1 MLVSHQPEAQQ
12 QALAV
17 DAARLAELL
26 GLCVRTVR
34 QMDAAGKLPRPVRF
48 GHAVRWSVREIE
60 GWLAAGRPIEPRG
73 RVSNDRTRNRPPCG
87 GRGDK
92 TPAVGTRLPAAVKLE
107 PLGGRACAR
116 PNVYQTIGICNS
128 GERFRAASSG
138 TPIWYAACPMAVRS
152 VRVRRLRRCTPT
164 RSAASN

>member
-60 GWLAAGRPIEPRG
+60 GWLAAGAP
-73 RVSNDRTRNRPPCG
+73 DRTTWESQQRPNTEP
-87 GRGDK
+87 
-92 TPAVGTRLPAAVKLE
+92 PAVR
-107 PLGGRACAR
+107 RAR
-116 PNVYQTIGICNS
+116 
-128 GERFRAASSG
+128 
-138 TPIWYAACPMAVRS
+138 
-152 VRVRRLRRCTPT
+152 
-164 RSAASN
+164 